1 MRPSIHPQP
10 VFGARPLAAAPQG
23 ARAVLAALALGLL
36 AGCVTVNVYFPAAE
50 AQRAADKIINA
61 VTGSTTPAP
70 GSPAQPSKPQVTA
83 PATQPPSSSA
93 SAYSHAE
100 RLLASTAAVMLDS
113 LIPAA
118 RAADR
123 ANLNIST
130 PQIRAIIADMHQRFQ
145 SLKPYF
151 VSGVVGV
158 TANGTIAVR
167 DQSTVPLM
175 KRAALAQL
183 VAQQNQDLAQL
194 YTEIAEAN
202 GHPEW
207 ATDIRSAFAQ
217 RWIAHARQTGWYYR
231 DGNGNWVKG

>member
-1 MRPSIHPQP
+1 MRPSTLFQAASS
-10 VFGARPLAAAPQG
+10 ARSPTAGSQK
-23 ARAVLAALALGLL
+23 ARAVLAAMTLGLL

-70 GSPAQPSKPQVTA
+70 GAPAEPAKPQAT
-83 PATQPPSSSA
+83 PGTQPPSSRA
-93 SAYSHAE
+93 SADSRPE
-100 RLLASTAAVMLDS
+100 SLLASAAIRVLDA
-113 LIPAA
+113 LIPSAQAA
-118 RAADR
+118 GG

-145 SLKPYF
+145 HLKPYF
-151 VSGVVGV
+151 QAGVVGV
-158 TANGTIAVR
+158 TEDGTIAVR

-175 KRAALAQL
+175 QRATLAQL
-183 VAQQNQDLAQL
+183 VAQQNQDLSQL
-194 YTEIAEAN
+194 YTQIALAN

-207 ATDIRSAFAQ
+207 VSDIRSAFAQ

-231 DGNGNWVKG
+231 DGQGNWVKG